1 MVRGLDHVK
10 EVCERADHPSV
21 SCDGVRA
28 APCELEGQKA
38 QSTIH
43 TWSTETRIKHSNAH
57 QQRVQAFL

>member
-38 QSTIH
+38 QSTRH
-43 TWSTETRIKHSNAH
+43 T
-57 QQRVQAFL
+57 